1 MFTTSPAG
9 YELIKRF
16 EGCEKRLPDNRLTT
30 YKIGNDPETIGWGQ
44 TGKMPDGRP
53 VVMGLI
59 ITQQEAD
66 DALQYFVR
74 SVVEPIVREHFVCQ
88 TQSEFD
94 ACVSWVYN
102 VRHERIGIPVKQGGY
117 SLPNLITQKD
127 RGPEAITAIVHKWME
142 YVKTPGFEN
151 GLTKRRIAEIL
162 MFLGLPWSVPSVW
175 GYIANARYKTKDG
188 VIDPTDPWFI
198 IEMAEAAKPIATLPD
213 PPKAPKPI
221 VPVETKPLP
230 EIAKAPEPKTA
241 TVKKPPS
248 PNTKTPAQ
256 VGLDPNAG
264 LKHVSESQRARG
276 WMYQQFGLML
286 LRLSTLG
293 MFGNGAAVVA
303 NTLQADATLMTAA
316 FELAIPLA
324 INGGT
329 LAPSYVLYWWGQF
342 QTIQGR
348 QKGSQPLY
356 V

>member
-1 MFTTSPAG
+1 MGTWFETSKAG
-9 YELIKRF
+9 YDLIKRF
-16 EGCEKRLPDNRLTT
+16 EGCELTA
-30 YKIGNDPETIGWGQ
+30 YKKGADPWTVGWGI
-44 TGKMPDGRP
+44 TGAMPDGRP
-53 VVMGLI
+53 VTEGLTI
-59 ITQQEAD
+59 SQKEAD
-66 DALQYFVR
+66 EALEWFVR
-74 SVVEPIVREHFVCQ
+74 NVSDPLVRKHFNAKSQ
-88 TQSEFD
+88 AEFD
-94 ACVSWVYN
+94 ALSSWTYN
-102 VRHERIGIPVKQGGY
+102 LNHAKLERGQY
-117 SLPNLITQKD
+117 SLPALVNQRERDLNALI
-127 RGPEAITAIVHKWME
+127 GKWVE
-142 YVKTPGFEN
+142 YVNPKTIFEQ
-151 GLTKRRIAEIL
+151 GLYRRRLAEVC
-162 MFLGLPWSVPSVW
+162 MFLGLPWHFALSASLKRINGIV
-175 GYIANARYKTKDG
+175 ADR
-188 VIDPTDPWFI
+188 TDPFYI
-198 IEMAEAAKPIATLPD
+198 IDLAEAARDAAKPVPSLPD
-213 PPKAPKPI
+213 PPKAPKPV

-230 EIAKAPEPKTA
+230 EIAKAPEPAKPTA
-241 TVKKPPS
+241 KKPPS

-329 LAPSYVLYWWGQF
+329 LATSYVLYWWGQF